1 MAYVKITSMVAAE
14 VERVQ
19 AETEEAIETA
29 LALVEDEIDPLQ
41 ARLDQLAGILTDLQV
56 RVAKLEAFLVIE

>member
-19 AETEEAIETA
+19 SEAEDDLA
-29 LALVEDEIDPLQ
+29 LALATVEDEIEPIE
-41 ARLDQLAGILTDLQV
+41 ARLEQLIAVLADLQV